1 MGEILIAPSF
11 ADWQGKAAALEL
23 RRQGR
28 ELVGSCPSCG
38 GTDRFAVKPVQGGA
52 ALIHCRQ
59 CKGFV
64 DILKAAGL
72 AEDRP
77 TNGAAPTREFEYRDL
92 SGKHYHSAFRQGDGP
107 GKKCWQR
114 PGFKG
119 RPLPYRIEHH
129 ADFGDHPIVIAE
141 GEPKADRLARL
152 GYAAVAWCGGAEAV
166 LRTRW
171 DALGGSDVILWPDA
185 DKPGMKAME
194 QLSGVLEG
202 LGCAVR
208 WVAVPDGKPKGWD
221 CMDASEA
228 DIHRLIEGAG
238 DFVVSLGAGR
248 DDETFVPSMR
258 EYLDM
263 DLTPPEFLV
272 EGLFTAAGLN
282 AVGAKPDAG
291 KTTFERTLAM
301 AVARGE
307 TFLGRRTKQGP
318 VFLGLFEEDPSFT
331 RDFLVKLG
339 ATADDPIYPFIL
351 PAPEDMFD
359 KLAAWIE
366 THRPALVILDTMA
379 KAMPGVDLNDYSE
392 VNRAIT
398 PYATLAR
405 TTRTCILFAHHN
417 RKGEGGDTGEELLGS
432 TAIRGNIDTTLII
445 RTEGDR
451 RVVETTQ
458 RYGANMPETYLDI
471 DEATGRVQA
480 AGEKRETRRSD
491 MRENI
496 LYIVGEAGE
505 PMKKSDIEDKVKGSG
520 KAIRAM
526 CDQLAEEGALTSWKQ
541 GNAIMYALPN

>member
-1 MGEILIAPSF
+1 MDTPFVAPDF
-11 ADWQGKAAALEL
+11 RFWQDHGAALGL
-23 RRQGR
+23 KRAGR
-28 ELVGSCPSCG
+28 ELVGPCPACG
-38 GTDRFAVKPVQGGA
+38 GTDRFAVKPVDGGA
-52 ALIHCRQ
+52 AIIHCRG
-59 CKGFV
+59 CKGFA
-64 DILKAAGL
+64 DILKAAGF
-72 AEDRP
+72 ADDRP
-77 TNGAAPTREFEYRDL
+77 TNGSVPTREFQYFDL
-92 SGKHYHSAFRQGDGP
+92 DGAHYHSAFRQGDGP
-107 GKKCWQR
+107 DKKVWQR
-114 PGFKG
+114 AGFKG
-119 RPLPYRIEHH
+119 RPLPYRIEHEP
-129 ADFGDHPIVIAE
+129 DFGECPIVIPE
-141 GEPKADRLARL
+141 GEPKAERLARL
-152 GYAAVAWCGGAEAV
+152 GYAAVTWCGGAEAV

-171 DALGGSDVILWPDA
+171 DALAGFDVILWADA
-185 DKPGMKAME
+185 DKPGRKAMS

-208 WVAVPDGKPKGWD
+208 WVAVPTAKPKGWD

-248 DDETFVPSMR
+248 DDETFVPTMR

-263 DLTPPEFLV
+263 DLAPPEMLV
-272 EGLFTAAGLN
+272 KGLFTAAGLN

-301 AVARGE
+301 AVARGAP
-307 TFLGRRTKQGP
+307 FLGRPTKQGP
-318 VFLGLFEEDPSFT
+318 VFLGLFEEDAAFT

-339 ATADDPIYPFIL
+339 ATADDPVYPFIR
-351 PAPEDMFD
+351 PAPDDLFD

-366 THRPALVILDTMA
+366 GHRPALVILDTMA

-392 VNRAIT
+392 TNRAIT
-398 PYATLAR
+398 PFATLAR
-405 TTRTCILFAHHN
+405 SAPTCILFAHHN

-445 RTEGDR
+445 RTEGGR
-451 RVVETTQ
+451 RIMETTQ
-458 RYGANMPETYLDI
+458 RYGANMHETYLDI

-505 PMKKSDIEDKVKGSG
+505 PMKKSDIEDKVTGSA
-520 KAIRAM
+520 KAIRAA
-526 CDQLAEEGALTSWKQ
+526 CDQLAKEGALASWKQ

>member
-1 MGEILIAPSF
+1 
-11 ADWQGKAAALEL
+11 
-23 RRQGR
+23 
-28 ELVGSCPSCG
+28 
-38 GTDRFAVKPVQGGA
+38 
-52 ALIHCRQ
+52 
-59 CKGFV
+59 
-64 DILKAAGL
+64 
-72 AEDRP
+72 
-77 TNGAAPTREFEYRDL
+77 
-92 SGKHYHSAFRQGDGP
+92 
-107 GKKCWQR
+107 
-114 PGFKG
+114 
-119 RPLPYRIEHH
+119 
-129 ADFGDHPIVIAE
+129 
-141 GEPKADRLARL
+141 
-152 GYAAVAWCGGAEAV
+152 
-166 LRTRW
+166 
-171 DALGGSDVILWPDA
+171 
-185 DKPGMKAME
+185 
-194 QLSGVLEG
+194 
-202 LGCAVR
+202 
-208 WVAVPDGKPKGWD
+208 
-221 CMDASEA
+221 
-228 DIHRLIEGAG
+228 
-238 DFVVSLGAGR
+238 
-248 DDETFVPSMR
+248 MR

-339 ATADDPIYPFIL
+339 ATADDPIYPFIQ
-351 PAPEDMFD
+351 PAPEDIFD

-379 KAMPGVDLNDYSE
+379 KAMPGVDLNDYSAT
-392 VNRAIT
+392 NRAIA
-398 PYATLAR
+398 PYLNLAR

-451 RVVETTQ
+451 RVMETTQ
-458 RYGANMPETYLDI
+458 RYGANTPETYLDI

-505 PMKKSDIEDKVKGSG
+505 PMNKSDIEDKVKGSD

>member
-1 MGEILIAPSF
+1 M
-11 ADWQGKAAALEL
+11 
-23 RRQGR
+23 
-28 ELVGSCPSCG
+28 
-38 GTDRFAVKPVQGGA
+38 
-52 ALIHCRQ
+52 
-59 CKGFV
+59 
-64 DILKAAGL
+64 
-72 AEDRP
+72 
-77 TNGAAPTREFEYRDL
+77 
-92 SGKHYHSAFRQGDGP
+92 
-107 GKKCWQR
+107 
-114 PGFKG
+114 
-119 RPLPYRIEHH
+119 
-129 ADFGDHPIVIAE
+129 
-141 GEPKADRLARL
+141 
-152 GYAAVAWCGGAEAV
+152 
-166 LRTRW
+166 
-171 DALGGSDVILWPDA
+171 ILWPDA
-185 DKPGMKAME
+185 DPPGMRAME
-194 QLSGVLEG
+194 QLADALQG

-221 CMDASEA
+221 CIDASEA

-258 EYLDM
+258 EFLDM

-339 ATADDPIYPFIL
+339 ATADDPIYPFIQS
-351 PAPEDMFD
+351 APEDMFD

-366 THRPALVILDTMA
+366 THRPALVIVDTMV

-398 PYATLAR
+398 PYVTLAR
-405 TTRTCILFAHHN
+405 TARTCILFSHHN

-445 RTEGDR
+445 RTEGAR
-451 RVVETTQ
+451 RVIETTQ

-496 LYIVGEAGE
+496 LYIVGKAGE

-541 GNAIMYALPN
+541 GNAIMYTLPN